1 MTVELKNDFITVKI
15 SEEGAELVS
24 IKGIDTD
31 IEYIWQADKKYW
43 GRHAPVLFPVVGRLK
58 NDEYEYNQQTY
69 KMGQH
74 GFARDML
81 FTVISKTE
89 TSVVLELGSSPE
101 TKSKY
106 PFDFRLRLHYIL
118 ANHQIK
124 VIYDVYNPDENDLLF
139 SIGGHPAF
147 NVPLKNAYLDLENY
161 QIDVAP
167 NVERRQIPLVGP
179 FNDAE
184 NAELVKFNEPIKL
197 SRETFKNDAL
207 IYELNQE
214 ETTVLLSTPED
225 DHGVSV
231 TVNNADYVGIWS
243 KYPENSPFVCIEP
256 WWGLADNVKSTGK
269 LSDKGNIHVLEEN
282 QSFEGSYDITVF

>member
-15 SEEGAELVS
+15 AEQGAELIS
-24 IKGIDTD
+24 ITGNDTS
-31 IEYIWQADKKYW
+31 IEYIWQADKQYW
-43 GRHAPVLFPVVGRLK
+43 GRHAPVLFPFVGRLK
-58 NDEYEYNQQTY
+58 NDEYAYDHKTY

-81 FTVISKTE
+81 FTAASKSK

-101 TKSKY
+101 TISKY
-106 PFDFRLRLHYIL
+106 PFNFRLRLHYIL
-118 ANHQIK
+118 NNHQIK
-124 VIYDVYNPDENDLLF
+124 VIYDVYNPDENPLLF

-147 NVPLKNAYLDLENY
+147 NVPLKNAYLNLENY
-161 QIDVAP
+161 QIEVAP

-179 FNDAE
+179 FSDIE
-184 NAELVKFNEPIKL
+184 NAKSVKFNEPIKL

-207 IYELNQE
+207 IYELKQL

-231 TVNNADYVGIWS
+231 TLNGADYVGIWS

-256 WWGLADNVKSTGK
+256 WWGVADNIKSTGN
-269 LSDKGNIHVLEEN
+269 LSDKSNIYTLEKN
-282 QSFEGSYDITVF
+282 KSFEGSYEITVF